1 MPFIILIK
9 TSQGS
14 VWIAIKPHVEM
25 HGVDRE
31 RARYWISSAIDV
43 VD

>member
-9 TSQGS
+9 TTRGS
-14 VWIAIKPHVEM
+14 VSTAIKTRMEM

-31 RARYWISSAIDV
+31 TARYWILSAVEASD
-43 VD
+43 